1 MSIDISDF
9 DKTKVNAVVDYW
21 RSISPENENMSTE
34 EVLQCFLRY
43 AFYNEFNFISNGVEK

>member
-9 DKTKVNAVVDYW
+9 DKTKVMTVVDYW